1 MRSDLEDFV
10 LVLLH
15 TDARQD
21 IKKMYLIFVILLAVV
36 KL

>member
-1 MRSDLEDFV
+1 MRSNLEDFV

-15 TDARQD
+15 TDAIQD
-21 IKKMYLIFVILLAVV
+21 IRKYLIFVVLLAVV